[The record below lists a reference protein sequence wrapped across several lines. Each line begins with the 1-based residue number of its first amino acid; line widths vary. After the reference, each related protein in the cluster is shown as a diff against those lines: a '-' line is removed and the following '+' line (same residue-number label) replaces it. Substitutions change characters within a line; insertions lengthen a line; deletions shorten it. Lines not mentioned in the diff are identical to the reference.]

1 MTALLDEKS
10 NQHESDV
17 TAAASVLEKLGKFIC
32 PIAPGVIL
40 EFMRQGNS
48 IVTLFVCEN
57 QTGMKNLG
65 NLYVSGAL
73 KSMLEE
79 CFTRLLVTDD
89 PQATVHATVHVK
101 KLVWELFDYCRC
113 FLYFNPLPKRE

>member
-1 MTALLDEKS
+1 MKAFLDEES
-10 NQHESDV
+10 NQHESFL
-17 TAAASVLEKLGKFIC
+17 TAAASMLEKHGK
-32 PIAPGVIL
+32 PILRIAFGVSL
-40 EFMRQGNS
+40 EYMIRGNS

-79 CFTRLLVTDD
+79 RFTSLLVTDD
-89 PQATVHATVHVK
+89 PQATVHVK

-113 FLYFNPLPKRE
+113 SLYFNPLPKRE

>member
-1 MTALLDEKS
+1 MKALLDEKS
-10 NQHESDV
+10 NQHESV
-17 TAAASVLEKLGKFIC
+17 LIAAASMLEKLGKAIFR
-32 PIAPGVIL
+32 IAAGVIL
-40 EFMRQGNS
+40 AFMRQGNS

-73 KSMLEE
+73 KSRLEE
-79 CFTRLLVTDD
+79 CFTSLLVTDD
-89 PQATVHATVHVK
+89 PQATVHVK

-113 FLYFNPLPKRE
+113 SLYFNPLPKRE

>member
-1 MTALLDEKS
+1 MKAFLDEKS
-10 NQHESDV
+10 NQHESV
-17 TAAASVLEKLGKFIC
+17 LTAAASILEKLGK
-32 PIAPGVIL
+32 PILLIALGVLL
-40 EFMRQGNS
+40 EYIIRGNS

-57 QTGMKNLG
+57 QTGMKNLA

-79 CFTRLLVTDD
+79 RFTSLLETDD
-89 PQATVHATVHVK
+89 PQATVHVK
-101 KLVWELFDYCRC
+101 RLVWELFDYCRC